1 MAESTAG
8 GRECGPAFYDAR
20 LMAVTASSALPPRSA
35 IATEAVAGVT
45 TFFTMAY
52 ILVVNPTILST
63 QGTGMPFSG
72 VLTATVLL
80 CVSMTML
87 MGLYAR
93 LPYGVAPGMGLNA
106 FFTYTIILQG
116 GVPWPVALGI
126 VFWAGVLFLVVS
138 ATPLRESVAMAI
150 PEHLRAA
157 SAAGIGLLLTFI
169 GLQNGGFVA
178 ANPATM
184 VGVGPL
190 DHRAVL
196 TMVGVGVIV
205 VLSRRENPLAFLASI
220 ATVSAAGW
228 ALGDVRVPE
237 RWLSAPDFTSVL
249 FKLDVVGALQLSLVP
264 SIVAIAMTDLFDSI
278 SSFIGVSQAA
288 GLVDEKGQPLRLRQ
302 GLIVDSFATLGAG
315 LLGTSS
321 GTAYVESIA
330 GIRMGGRTGLTA
342 VVAALCFLP
351 CLFIA
356 PLAGAVPP
364 YATSAV
370 LLVVG
375 VSMFRTVT
383 RVGWDRLEE
392 ALPAYVAVVLIPLTF
407 SITQGLLWGFVL
419 HAALHALVGR
429 ARDVRPMLWGLAVLA
444 AVLLVLEHTRH

>member
-1 MAESTAG
+1 MAD
-8 GRECGPAFYDAR
+8 PAPP
-20 LMAVTASSALPPRSA
+20 ASLAPRPSWT
-35 IATEAVAGVT
+35 TEAVAGIT

-52 ILVVNPTILST
+52 ILVVNPSILST

-72 VLTATVLL
+72 VLTATALL
-80 CVSMTML
+80 CVSMTLL

-126 VFWAGVLFLVVS
+126 VFWAGVIFLVVS

-150 PEHLRAA
+150 PTHLRAA
-157 SAAGIGLLLTFI
+157 ASAGIGLLLTFI

-196 TMVGVGVIV
+196 TMVGLAVIA
-205 VLSRRENPLAFLASI
+205 VLSKRQNPLAFLTSI
-220 ATVSAAGW
+220 AVVSGAGW
-228 ALGDVRVPE
+228 ALGDVRTPE
-237 RWLSAPDFTSVL
+237 HWFSAPDFSSVL
-249 FKLDVVGALQLSLVP
+249 FKLDVWGALQLSLVP
-264 SIVAIAMTDLFDSI
+264 SIVAITMTDLFDSI
-278 SSFIGVSQAA
+278 SSFIGVSQAT

-342 VVAALCFLP
+342 VFTALCFVP

-370 LLVVG
+370 LMVVG
-375 VSMFRTVT
+375 VSMFQAVT
-383 RVGWDRLEE
+383 RVSWERLEE
-392 ALPAYVAVVLIPLTF
+392 ALPAFVAVVLIPLTF
-407 SITQGLLWGFVL
+407 SITQGILWGFVM

-429 ARDVRPMLWGLAVLA
+429 AREVSPVLWGLAVVA
-444 AVLLVLEHTRH
+444 GALLVLEHARH